1 MKENIMG
8 FLITL
13 RRFTLALAL
22 SVLTEAAHAELR
34 LDTGAIDIAMG
45 TTGQA
50 QGDVYKIS
58 LPRTDLSIS
67 IDDVKLKPR
76 FALGSWIAFKARG
89 DAAVAHGDLVVM
101 EDEVGP
107 VLRRLDQ
114 DGITVTALHNHLI
127 RDTPKV
133 MYLHFGAEGNA
144 EQLAANL
151 RRAVILTKT
160 PIGKPNKAENSEVK
174 HEEELPTQRIQEVLG
189 EKGTVKDGVLSIAVP
204 RHETITMHNLE
215 LPPSMGM
222 ATAINLQAGGAG
234 KVAATGDFVLAAPE
248 VSRVAS
254 ALARHGIHVTALH
267 NHLVHS
273 SPDLYFMHFW
283 AHDSPGHVAQGLRAA
298 LDAMKGTP

>member
-1 MKENIMG
+1 MG
-8 FLITL
+8 SFIRLPG
-13 RRFTLALAL
+13 FTVALAL
-22 SVLTEAAHAELR
+22 IVLAKVVQAEPR

-45 TTGQA
+45 IAGQP
-50 QGDVYKIS
+50 QGDIYKIS

-89 DAAVAHGDLVVM
+89 DAAVAHGDLVVT

-107 VLRRLDQ
+107 VLRRLEQ
-114 DGITVTALHNHLI
+114 DGINVTAVHNHLI
-127 RDTPKV
+127 RETPKV
-133 MYLHFGAEGNA
+133 MYLHFWAEGDA

-160 PIGKPNKAENSEVK
+160 PIEKPHRTENSEAK
-174 HEEELPTQRIQEVLG
+174 HEEELPTQRIQEVVG
-189 EKGTVKDGVLSIAVP
+189 EKGTVKDGVLSITVP
-204 RHETITMHNLE
+204 RHETIMMHNVD

-222 ATAINLQAGGAG
+222 ATAINLQAGAAG

-248 VSRVAS
+248 VSPVAS
-254 ALARHGIHVTALH
+254 ALTRHGIHVTALH

-273 SPDLYFMHFW
+273 SPELYFMHFW
-283 AHDSPGHVAQGLRAA
+283 AHDAPDRVAQGLRTA